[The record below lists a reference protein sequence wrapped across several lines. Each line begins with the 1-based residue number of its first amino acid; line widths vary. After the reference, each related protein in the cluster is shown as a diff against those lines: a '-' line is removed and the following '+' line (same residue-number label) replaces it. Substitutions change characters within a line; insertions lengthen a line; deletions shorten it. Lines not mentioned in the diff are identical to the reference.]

1 MKCADTGFI
10 QAFLDGE
17 CSSKE
22 SEQFLLHL
30 ENCETCRTQLDELS
44 ALDSW
49 TREKMEEHAFS
60 ETNDVNV
67 NTEAAWQRFSQTIKK
82 TTDTYAQDRQAI
94 TNRATIRRSWNQ
106 MNKQTK
112 RWVTGAS
119 AAAVLAVSLSFPQVQ
134 AAANDF
140 LSIFRMDKVEF
151 VKVTQQDLQEIEQWI
166 ANGNVGEMELNGIGK
181 IWIDEND
188 QEKLEQR
195 SYYYNNKES
204 AEKAGVKLPQ
214 LPKDVT
220 VDSVNIQSPY
230 TMHMEIDAERA
241 NKLLAQLQ
249 VEARFDE
256 KLSGKRFSLK
266 IPQMQNIW
274 MTAGKENF
282 GYSVIDAPELTA
294 PEGVDLAQLR
304 ETLLALPF
312 IPDQVKKQMISIE
325 DWQHTLPVPYMAD
338 GDSKMKEVKVNGQN
352 GMLITN
358 KYNTHLMW
366 QQDGQIHMLQGSDKN
381 ADGLL
386 DFAKQLK

>member
-30 ENCETCRTQLDELS
+30 EYCVTCRTQLDELS

-49 TREKMEEHAFS
+49 TREKMEHAFS
-60 ETNDVNV
+60 ETNDVRV
-67 NTEAAWQRFSQTIKK
+67 NTEAAWQRFSQTIEKP
-82 TTDTYAQDRQAI
+82 TNTNAQDRQAI

-151 VKVTQQDLQEIEQWI
+151 VKVTQEDMQELEQWI
-166 ANGNVGEMELNGIGK
+166 ANGNWGETELPGIGK
-181 IWIDEND
+181 IWMDESD

-204 AEKAGVKLPQ
+204 AEKAGVKLPH
-214 LPKDVT
+214 LPQDVT
-220 VDSVNIQSPY
+220 VDSVNIQSPF
-230 TMHMEIDAERA
+230 TMHMEIDADRA

-266 IPQMQNIW
+266 IPQMQQVW
-274 MTAGKENF
+274 MIVGKENI
-282 GYSVIDAPELTA
+282 GYSVVDAPELSA

-338 GDSKMKEVKVNGQN
+338 GESQMKEVKVNGQN
-352 GMLITN
+352 GMLITG

-366 QQDGQIHMLQGSDKN
+366 QQDGQIHMLEGSEKN

-386 DFAKQLK
+386 DFANQLK

>member
-1 MKCADTGFI
+1 MKCVDTGFI

-22 SEQFLLHL
+22 SKQFLLHL
-30 ENCETCRTQLDELS
+30 EYCETCRIQLDELS

-49 TREKMEEHAFS
+49 TREKMEHAFS
-60 ETNDVNV
+60 ETNDVKV
-67 NTEAAWQRFSQTIKK
+67 NTEAAWQRFTQSIEK
-82 TTDTYAQDRQAI
+82 TTDTYALERQTI

-151 VKVTQQDLQEIEQWI
+151 VKVTQEDLQELEQWI
-166 ANGNVGEMELNGIGK
+166 ANGNVGEMELKGIGK

-195 SYYYNNKES
+195 NHYYNSKE
-204 AEKAGVKLPQ
+204 AAVKAGVKLPE

-220 VDSVNIQSPY
+220 VDSVDVNSPY
-230 TMHMEIDAERA
+230 TMYMEIDADRA

-266 IPQMQNIW
+266 IPQMQHVW
-274 MTAGKENF
+274 MTVGEENI
-282 GYSVIDAPELTA
+282 GYSVVDAPELSA

-338 GDSKMKEVKVNGQN
+338 GESEMKEVKVNGQN
-352 GMLITN
+352 GMLITGN
-358 KYNTHLMW
+358 YNSHLMW
-366 QQDGQIHMLQGSDKN
+366 QQDGQIHMLEGSEKN
-381 ADGLL
+381 TDGLL
-386 DFAKQLK
+386 DFANQLK

>member
-30 ENCETCRTQLDELS
+30 DYCETCRTQLDELS

-49 TREKMEEHAFS
+49 TREKMEHAFS
-60 ETNDVNV
+60 ETSNVKV
-67 NTEAAWQRFSQTIKK
+67 NTEAAWQRFSQSIEK
-82 TTDTYAQDRQAI
+82 TTDTYAQDRQMI

-112 RWVTGAS
+112 RWMTGAS

-151 VKVTQQDLQEIEQWI
+151 VKVTQEDLRELEQWI

-214 LPKDVT
+214 LPQDVT
-220 VDSVNIQSPY
+220 VDSVNVNSPY
-230 TMHMEIDAERA
+230 TMHMEIDADRA
-241 NKLLAQLQ
+241 NKLLGQLQ

-266 IPQMQNIW
+266 IPQMQNVW
-274 MTAGKENF
+274 MTAGKESY
-282 GYSVIDAPELTA
+282 GYSVVDAPELTA

-338 GDSKMKEVKVNGQN
+338 GESKMKEVKVNGQN
-352 GMLITN
+352 GMLITGE
-358 KYNTHLMW
+358 YNTHLMW
-366 QQDGQIHMLQGSDKN
+366 QQDGQIHMLEGSEKN
-381 ADGLL
+381 ADRLL

>member
-30 ENCETCRTQLDELS
+30 DYCETCRTQLDELS
-44 ALDSW
+44 ELDNW
-49 TREKMEEHAFS
+49 TREKMEHAFS
-60 ETNDVNV
+60 EKNDVKV
-67 NTEAAWQRFSQTIKK
+67 NTEAAWQRFSQSIEK
-82 TTDTYAQDRQAI
+82 TTDTYAQERQMI

-112 RWVTGAS
+112 RWMTGAS

-151 VKVTQQDLQEIEQWI
+151 VKVTQEDLRELEQWI

-214 LPKDVT
+214 LPQDVT
-220 VDSVNIQSPY
+220 VDSVNVNSPY
-230 TMHMEIDAERA
+230 TMHMEIDADRA
-241 NKLLAQLQ
+241 NKLLGQLQ

-266 IPQMQNIW
+266 IPQMQNVW
-274 MTAGKENF
+274 MTAGKESY
-282 GYSVIDAPELTA
+282 GYSVVDAPELTA

-338 GDSKMKEVKVNGQN
+338 GESKMKEVKVNGQN
-352 GMLITN
+352 GILITGE
-358 KYNTHLMW
+358 YNTHLMW
-366 QQDGQIHMLQGSDKN
+366 QQDGQIHMLEGSEKN
-381 ADGLL
+381 ADRLL

>member
-10 QAFLDGE
+10 QTFLDGE

-22 SEQFLLHL
+22 SKQFLLHL
-30 ENCETCRTQLDELS
+30 EYCETCRTQLNELS

-49 TREKMEEHAFS
+49 TREKMEHAFS
-60 ETNDVNV
+60 ETNGGKV
-67 NTEAAWQRFSQTIKK
+67 NTEAAWQRFSQSIEK
-82 TTDTYAQDRQAI
+82 TTDTYAQERQMI
-94 TNRATIRRSWNQ
+94 TNRATMRRSWNQ

-151 VKVTQQDLQEIEQWI
+151 VKVTQEDLREVEQWI
-166 ANGNVGEMELNGIGK
+166 ANGNWGETELPGIGK
-181 IWIDEND
+181 IWMDKND

-214 LPKDVT
+214 LPQDVT
-220 VDSVNIQSPY
+220 VDSVEIQSPF
-230 TMHMEIDAERA
+230 TMHMEIDADRA

-266 IPQMQNIW
+266 IPQMQQVRMLIGKYNISY
-274 MTAGKENF
+274 F
-282 GYSVIDAPELTA
+282 VVDAPELSA

-304 ETLLALPF
+304 ETILALPF

-338 GDSKMKEVKVNGQN
+338 GESKMKEVKVNGQN
-352 GMLITN
+352 GMLITG
-358 KYNTHLMW
+358 KYNAHLMW
-366 QQDGQIHMLQGSDKN
+366 QQDGQIHMLEGSEKS

-386 DFAKQLK
+386 DFANQLK

>member
-1 MKCADTGFI
+1 MKCVDTGFI

-22 SEQFLLHL
+22 SKQFLLHL
-30 ENCETCRTQLDELS
+30 EYCETCRIQLDELS

-49 TREKMEEHAFS
+49 TREKMEHAFS
-60 ETNDVNV
+60 ETNDVKV
-67 NTEAAWQRFSQTIKK
+67 NTEAAWQRFTQSIEK
-82 TTDTYAQDRQAI
+82 TTDTYALERQTI

-151 VKVTQQDLQEIEQWI
+151 VKVTQEDLQELEQWI
-166 ANGNVGEMELNGIGK
+166 ANGNVGEMELKGIGK

-195 SYYYNNKES
+195 NHYYNSKE
-204 AEKAGVKLPQ
+204 AAVKAGVKLPE

-220 VDSVNIQSPY
+220 VDSVDVNSPY
-230 TMHMEIDAERA
+230 TMYMEIDADRA

-266 IPQMQNIW
+266 IPQMQHVW
-274 MTAGKENF
+274 MTVGEENI
-282 GYSVIDAPELTA
+282 GYSVVDAPELSA
-294 PEGVDLAQLR
+294 PEGVNLAQLR

-338 GDSKMKEVKVNGQN
+338 GESEMKEVKVNGQN
-352 GMLITN
+352 GMLITGN
-358 KYNTHLMW
+358 YNSHLMW
-366 QQDGQIHMLQGSDKN
+366 QQDGQIHMLEGSEKN
-381 ADGLL
+381 TDGLL
-386 DFAKQLK
+386 DFANQLK

>member
-30 ENCETCRTQLDELS
+30 EYCVTCRTQLDELS

-49 TREKMEEHAFS
+49 TREKMEHAFS
-60 ETNDVNV
+60 ETNDVRV
-67 NTEAAWQRFSQTIKK
+67 NTEAAWQRFSQTIEKP
-82 TTDTYAQDRQAI
+82 TNTNAQDRQAI

-151 VKVTQQDLQEIEQWI
+151 VKVTQEDMQELEQWI
-166 ANGNVGEMELNGIGK
+166 ANGNWGETELPGIGK
-181 IWIDEND
+181 IWMDKND
-188 QEKLEQR
+188 QEKLEER

-204 AEKAGVKLPQ
+204 AEKAGVKLPH
-214 LPKDVT
+214 LPQDVT
-220 VDSVNIQSPY
+220 VDSVDIQSPF

-266 IPQMQNIW
+266 IPQMQQVRMLVGKDNISYYVV
-274 MTAGKENF
+274 N
-282 GYSVIDAPELTA
+282 APELSA

-338 GDSKMKEVKVNGQN
+338 GESKMKEVKVNGQN
-352 GMLITN
+352 GMLITG
-358 KYNTHLMW
+358 KYDAHLMW
-366 QQDGQIHMLQGSDKN
+366 QQDGQIHMLEGSEKN

-386 DFAKQLK
+386 DFANQLK

>member
-49 TREKMEEHAFS
+49 TREKIEHAFS
-60 ETNDVNV
+60 ETNDVKV
-67 NTEAAWQRFSQTIKK
+67 NTEAAWQRFSQTIEK
-82 TTDTYAQDRQAI
+82 TTDTYAQDRQAK

-151 VKVTQQDLQEIEQWI
+151 VKVTQKDLQELEQWI

-214 LPKDVT
+214 LPQDVT

-241 NKLLAQLQ
+241 NKLFAQLQ

-274 MTAGKENF
+274 MTAGKESF

-352 GMLITN
+352 GMLITGE
-358 KYNTHLMW
+358 YNAHLMW
-366 QQDGQIHMLQGSDKN
+366 QQDGQIYMLKGSEKN

>member
-1 MKCADTGFI
+1 
-10 QAFLDGE
+10 
-17 CSSKE
+17 
-22 SEQFLLHL
+22 
-30 ENCETCRTQLDELS
+30 
-44 ALDSW
+44 
-49 TREKMEEHAFS
+49 
-60 ETNDVNV
+60 
-67 NTEAAWQRFSQTIKK
+67 
-82 TTDTYAQDRQAI
+82 
-94 TNRATIRRSWNQ
+94 

-151 VKVTQQDLQEIEQWI
+151 VKVTQEDLQEIEQWI
-166 ANGNVGEMELNGIGK
+166 ANGNVGEMELKGIGK

-188 QEKLEQR
+188 QEKPEQR
-195 SYYYNNKES
+195 NHYYNSKE
-204 AEKAGVKLPQ
+204 AAVKAGVKLPE

-220 VDSVNIQSPY
+220 VDSVDINSPY
-230 TMHMEIDAERA
+230 TMYMEIDADRA

-266 IPQMQNIW
+266 IPQMQHVW
-274 MTAGKENF
+274 MTVGKENI
-282 GYSVIDAPELTA
+282 GYSVVDAPELSA

-338 GDSKMKEVKVNGQN
+338 GESKMKEVKVNGQN
-352 GMLITN
+352 GMLITG
-358 KYNTHLMW
+358 KYNSHLMW
-366 QQDGQIHMLQGSDKN
+366 QQDGQIHMLEGSEKN

-386 DFAKQLK
+386 DFANQLK

>member
-22 SEQFLLHL
+22 SKQFLLHL
-30 ENCETCRTQLDELS
+30 EYCETCRTQLNELS

-49 TREKMEEHAFS
+49 TREKMEHAFS
-60 ETNDVNV
+60 ETNGGKV
-67 NTEAAWQRFSQTIKK
+67 NTEAAWQRFSQSIEKAI
-82 TTDTYAQDRQAI
+82 DTYAQERQMI

-151 VKVTQQDLQEIEQWI
+151 VKVTQADLREVEQWI
-166 ANGNVGEMELNGIGK
+166 ANGNVGEMELKGIGK

-195 SYYYNNKES
+195 NHYYNSKE
-204 AEKAGVKLPQ
+204 AAVKAGVKLPE

-220 VDSVNIQSPY
+220 VDSVNVTSPY
-230 TMHMEIDAERA
+230 TMYMEIDADRA

-266 IPQMQNIW
+266 IPQMQKVW
-274 MTAGKENF
+274 MTAGKESY
-282 GYSVIDAPELTA
+282 GYSVMDAPELTA

-304 ETLLALPF
+304 ETILALPF

-338 GDSKMKEVKVNGQN
+338 GESKMKEVKVNGQK
-352 GMLITN
+352 GMLITG
-358 KYNTHLMW
+358 KYNVHLMW
-366 QQDGQIHMLQGSDKN
+366 QQDGHIHMLEGSEKN

-386 DFAKQLK
+386 DFANQLK

>member
-1 MKCADTGFI
+1 MKCADKGFV

-30 ENCETCRTQLDELS
+30 EYCETCRTQLDELS

-49 TREKMEEHAFS
+49 AREKMEHAFS
-60 ETNDVNV
+60 ETNDVRV
-67 NTEAAWQRFSQTIKK
+67 NTEAAWKRFSQTIEKP
-82 TTDTYAQDRQAI
+82 TNTNAQDRQAI

-151 VKVTQQDLQEIEQWI
+151 VKVTQEDMQELEQWI
-166 ANGNVGEMELNGIGK
+166 ANGNWGETELPGIGK
-181 IWIDEND
+181 IWMDKND
-188 QEKLEQR
+188 KEKLEQR

-214 LPKDVT
+214 LPQDVT
-220 VDSVNIQSPY
+220 VDSVDIQSPF
-230 TMHMEIDAERA
+230 TMHMEIDADRA

-266 IPQMQNIW
+266 IPQMQQVRMLVGKDNISYFVV
-274 MTAGKENF
+274 G
-282 GYSVIDAPELTA
+282 APELSA

-338 GDSKMKEVKVNGQN
+338 GESKMKEVKVNGQN
-352 GMLITN
+352 GMLITG
-358 KYNTHLMW
+358 KYNAHLMW
-366 QQDGQIHMLQGSDKN
+366 QQDGQIHMLEGSEKS

-386 DFAKQLK
+386 DFANRLK

>member
-30 ENCETCRTQLDELS
+30 DYCETCRTQLDELS

-49 TREKMEEHAFS
+49 TREKMEHAFS
-60 ETNDVNV
+60 ETSDVKV
-67 NTEAAWQRFSQTIKK
+67 NTEAAWQRFSQSIEK
-82 TTDTYAQDRQAI
+82 TPDTYAQDRQMI

-151 VKVTQQDLQEIEQWI
+151 VKVTQEDLRELEQWI

-214 LPKDVT
+214 LPQDVT
-220 VDSVNIQSPY
+220 VDSVNVNSPY
-230 TMHMEIDAERA
+230 TMHMEIDADRA
-241 NKLLAQLQ
+241 NKLLGQLQ

-266 IPQMQNIW
+266 IPQMQNVW
-274 MTAGKENF
+274 MTAGKESY
-282 GYSVIDAPELTA
+282 GYSVVDAPELTA

-338 GDSKMKEVKVNGQN
+338 GESKMKEVKVNGQN
-352 GMLITN
+352 GMLITGE
-358 KYNTHLMW
+358 YNTHLMW
-366 QQDGQIHMLQGSDKN
+366 QQDGQIHMLEGSEKN
-381 ADGLL
+381 ADRLL

>member
-17 CSSKE
+17 CGQKE
-22 SEQFLLHL
+22 SEQFLLHM
-30 ENCETCRTQLDELS
+30 EQCEQCRDDLDELS

-49 TREKMEEHAFS
+49 TREKMEHVFS
-60 ETNDVNV
+60 KTDEVSV
-67 NTEAAWQRFSQTIKK
+67 NTEAAWQRFSGTIGK
-82 TTDTYAQDRQAI
+82 TNHAEQSDREKI
-94 TNRATIRRSWNQ
+94 GNKRTIIRRSWNQ

-151 VKVTQQDLQEIEQWI
+151 VKVTQQDLKELERWI

-195 SYYYNNKES
+195 NYYYKSREA
-204 AEKAGVKLPQ
+204 AEKAGVKLPA
-214 LPKDVT
+214 LPKEVT
-220 VDSVNIQSPY
+220 VDSVDINSPY
-230 TMHMEIDAERA
+230 TIHMEIDAERA

-266 IPQMQNIW
+266 IPAMQHIW
-274 MTAGKENF
+274 MTEGKESF
-282 GYSVIDAPELTA
+282 GYSVVDAPELTA

-312 IPDQVKKQMISIE
+312 IPDQVKKQMINIE

-338 GDSKMKEVKVNGQN
+338 GESKMKEVKVNGQN
-352 GMLITN
+352 GMLVTGQ
-358 KYNTHLMW
+358 YNTHLMW
-366 QQDGQIHMLQGSDKN
+366 QQDGQIHIVEGNEKNSDR
-381 ADGLL
+381 LL
-386 DFAKQLK
+386 DFANQLK

>member
-1 MKCADTGFI
+1 MKCAETGFI

-22 SEQFLLHL
+22 SKQFLLHL
-30 ENCETCRTQLDELS
+30 EYCETCRTQLNELS

-49 TREKMEEHAFS
+49 TREKMEHAFS
-60 ETNDVNV
+60 ETNGGKV
-67 NTEAAWQRFSQTIKK
+67 NTEAAWQRFSQSIEK
-82 TTDTYAQDRQAI
+82 TTDTDTQERQMI

-151 VKVTQQDLQEIEQWI
+151 VKVTQEDLREVEQWI
-166 ANGNVGEMELNGIGK
+166 ASGNWGETELPGIGK
-181 IWIDEND
+181 IWMDKND

-195 SYYYNNKES
+195 SHYYNNKES

-214 LPKDVT
+214 LPQDVT
-220 VDSVNIQSPY
+220 VDSVEIQSPF
-230 TMHMEIDAERA
+230 TMHMEIDADRA

-266 IPQMQNIW
+266 IPQMQKVW
-274 MTAGKENF
+274 MTAGKESY
-282 GYSVIDAPELTA
+282 GYSVMDAPELTA

-304 ETLLALPF
+304 ETILALPF

-338 GDSKMKEVKVNGQN
+338 GESKMKEVKVNGQK
-352 GMLITN
+352 GMLITG
-358 KYNTHLMW
+358 KYNVHLMW
-366 QQDGQIHMLQGSDKN
+366 QQDGHIHMLEGSEKN
-381 ADGLL
+381 VDGLL
-386 DFAKQLK
+386 DFANQLK

>member
-22 SEQFLLHL
+22 SKQFLLHL
-30 ENCETCRTQLDELS
+30 EYCETCRTQLDELS

-49 TREKMEEHAFS
+49 TREKMEHAFS
-60 ETNDVNV
+60 ETNGGKV
-67 NTEAAWQRFSQTIKK
+67 NTEAAWQRFSQSIEK
-82 TTDTYAQDRQAI
+82 TTDTYAQERQMI

-151 VKVTQQDLQEIEQWI
+151 VKVTQEDLKEVEQWI
-166 ANGNVGEMELNGIGK
+166 ANGNVGEMELKGIGK

-195 SYYYNNKES
+195 NHYYNSKE
-204 AEKAGVKLPQ
+204 AAVKAGVKLPE

-220 VDSVNIQSPY
+220 VDSVDVNSPY
-230 TMHMEIDAERA
+230 TMYMEIDADRA

-266 IPQMQNIW
+266 IPQMQQVRMLVGKDNISYFVV
-274 MTAGKENF
+274 G
-282 GYSVIDAPELTA
+282 APELSA

-304 ETLLALPF
+304 ETILALPF

-338 GDSKMKEVKVNGQN
+338 GESKMKEVKVNGQN
-352 GMLITN
+352 GMLITG
-358 KYNTHLMW
+358 KYNAHLMW
-366 QQDGQIHMLQGSDKN
+366 QQDGQIHMLEGSEKN

-386 DFAKQLK
+386 DFANQLK

>member
-22 SEQFLLHL
+22 SKQFLLHL
-30 ENCETCRTQLDELS
+30 EYCETCRTRLDELS

-49 TREKMEEHAFS
+49 TGEKMEHAFS
-60 ETNDVNV
+60 ETSNVKV
-67 NTEAAWQRFSQTIKK
+67 NTEAAWQRFSQTIEKP
-82 TTDTYAQDRQAI
+82 TNTNAQDRQAT

-151 VKVTQQDLQEIEQWI
+151 VKVTQEDMQELEQWI

-195 SYYYNNKES
+195 NQYYNSKE
-204 AEKAGVKLPQ
+204 AAVKAGVKLPA

-220 VDSVNIQSPY
+220 VDSVDVNSPY
-230 TMHMEIDAERA
+230 TMHMEIDADRA
-241 NKLLAQLQ
+241 NKLLGQLQ

-266 IPQMQNIW
+266 IPQMQNVR
-274 MTAGKENF
+274 MAAGKESY
-282 GYSVIDAPELTA
+282 GYSVMDAPELSA

-304 ETLLALPF
+304 ETILALPF

-338 GDSKMKEVKVNGQN
+338 GESKMKEVKVNGQN
-352 GMLITN
+352 GMLITG
-358 KYNTHLMW
+358 KYNSHLMW
-366 QQDGQIHMLQGSDKN
+366 QQDGQIHMLEGSEKN

-386 DFAKQLK
+386 DFANQLK

>member
-30 ENCETCRTQLDELS
+30 DYCETCRTQLDELS
-44 ALDSW
+44 ELDNW
-49 TREKMEEHAFS
+49 TREKMEHAFS
-60 ETNDVNV
+60 EKNDVKV
-67 NTEAAWQRFSQTIKK
+67 NTEAAWQRFSQSIEK
-82 TTDTYAQDRQAI
+82 TTDTYAQERQMI

-151 VKVTQQDLQEIEQWI
+151 VKVTQEDLRELEQWI

-214 LPKDVT
+214 LPQDVT
-220 VDSVNIQSPY
+220 VDSVNVNSPY
-230 TMHMEIDAERA
+230 TMHMEIDADRA
-241 NKLLAQLQ
+241 NKLLGQLQ

-266 IPQMQNIW
+266 IPQMQNVW
-274 MTAGKENF
+274 MTAGKESY
-282 GYSVIDAPELTA
+282 GYSVVDAPELTA

-338 GDSKMKEVKVNGQN
+338 GESKMKEVKVNGQN
-352 GMLITN
+352 GMLITGE
-358 KYNTHLMW
+358 YNTHLMW
-366 QQDGQIHMLQGSDKN
+366 QQDGQIHMLEGSEKN
-381 ADGLL
+381 ADRLL
-386 DFAKQLK
+386 NFAKQLK

>member
-30 ENCETCRTQLDELS
+30 EYCETCRTQLDELS

-49 TREKMEEHAFS
+49 TREKMEHAFS
-60 ETNDVNV
+60 ETNDVKV
-67 NTEAAWQRFSQTIKK
+67 NTEAAWQRFSQTIEKS
-82 TTDTYAQDRQAI
+82 TDTYAQERQMI

-151 VKVTQQDLQEIEQWI
+151 VKVTQEDMQELEQWI
-166 ANGNVGEMELNGIGK
+166 ANGNWGETELPGIGK
-181 IWIDEND
+181 IWMDKND

-214 LPKDVT
+214 LPQDVT
-220 VDSVNIQSPY
+220 VDSVDIQSPF
-230 TMHMEIDAERA
+230 TMHMEIDADRA

-266 IPQMQNIW
+266 IPQMQQVRMLVGKDNISYFVV
-274 MTAGKENF
+274 N
-282 GYSVIDAPELTA
+282 APELSA

-338 GDSKMKEVKVNGQN
+338 GESKMKEVKVNGQN
-352 GMLITN
+352 GMLITGE
-358 KYNTHLMW
+358 YNAHLMW
-366 QQDGQIHMLQGSDKN
+366 QQDGQIHMLEGSEKS

>member
-1 MKCADTGFI
+1 MKCADTGFV

-22 SEQFLLHL
+22 SKQFLLHL
-30 ENCETCRTQLDELS
+30 EYCETCRTQLDELS

-49 TREKMEEHAFS
+49 TREKMEHAFS
-60 ETNDVNV
+60 ETHDVRV
-67 NTEAAWQRFSQTIKK
+67 NTEAAWQRFSQSIEK
-82 TTDTYAQDRQAI
+82 TTDTYAQERQTI
-94 TNRATIRRSWNQ
+94 TKRATIRRSWNQ

-151 VKVTQQDLQEIEQWI
+151 VKVTQEDMQELEQWI
-166 ANGNVGEMELNGIGK
+166 ANGNWGETELPGIGK
-181 IWIDEND
+181 IWMDKND
-188 QEKLEQR
+188 KEKLEQR

-214 LPKDVT
+214 LPQDVT
-220 VDSVNIQSPY
+220 VDSVDIQSPF
-230 TMHMEIDAERA
+230 TMHMEIDADRA

-266 IPQMQNIW
+266 IPQMQQVRMLVGKDNISYFVV
-274 MTAGKENF
+274 G
-282 GYSVIDAPELTA
+282 APELSA

-338 GDSKMKEVKVNGQN
+338 GESKMKEVKVNGQN
-352 GMLITN
+352 GMLITG
-358 KYNTHLMW
+358 KYNAHLMW
-366 QQDGQIHMLQGSDKN
+366 QQDGQIHMLEGSEKS

-386 DFAKQLK
+386 DFANRLK

>member
-22 SEQFLLHL
+22 SKQFLLHL
-30 ENCETCRTQLDELS
+30 EYCETCRTQLDELS

-49 TREKMEEHAFS
+49 TREKMEHAFS
-60 ETNDVNV
+60 ETNDGKV
-67 NTEAAWQRFSQTIKK
+67 NTEAAWQRFSQSIEK
-82 TTDTYAQDRQAI
+82 TTDTYAQERQMI
-94 TNRATIRRSWNQ
+94 TNRATMRRSWNQ

-151 VKVTQQDLQEIEQWI
+151 VKVTQEDLREVEQWI
-166 ANGNVGEMELNGIGK
+166 ASGNWGETELPGIGK
-181 IWIDEND
+181 IWMDKND

-195 SYYYNNKES
+195 NHYYNSKE
-204 AEKAGVKLPQ
+204 AALKAGVKLPE

-220 VDSVNIQSPY
+220 VDSVDVNSPY
-230 TMHMEIDAERA
+230 TMHMEIDADRA
-241 NKLLAQLQ
+241 NKLLGQLQ
-249 VEARFDE
+249 VKARFDE
-256 KLSGKRFSLK
+256 KLNGKRFSLK
-266 IPQMQNIW
+266 IPQMQKVW
-274 MTAGKENF
+274 MTAGKESY
-282 GYSVIDAPELTA
+282 GYSVVDAPELTA

-312 IPDQVKKQMISIE
+312 IPDQVKKQMVSIE

-352 GMLITN
+352 GMLITG
-358 KYNTHLMW
+358 KYNARLMW
-366 QQDGQIHMLQGSDKN
+366 QQDGQIHMLEGSEKN

-386 DFAKQLK
+386 DFANQLK

>member
-22 SEQFLLHL
+22 SKQFLLHL
-30 ENCETCRTQLDELS
+30 EYCETCRTQLNELS

-49 TREKMEEHAFS
+49 TREKMEHAFS
-60 ETNDVNV
+60 ETNGGKV
-67 NTEAAWQRFSQTIKK
+67 NTEAAWQRFSQSIEK
-82 TTDTYAQDRQAI
+82 TTDTYAQERQTI
-94 TNRATIRRSWNQ
+94 TNRATMRRSWNQ

-151 VKVTQQDLQEIEQWI
+151 VKVTKEDLREVEQWI
-166 ANGNVGEMELNGIGK
+166 ASGNWGETELPGIGK
-181 IWIDEND
+181 IWMDKND

-195 SYYYNNKES
+195 SHYYNNKES

-214 LPKDVT
+214 LPQDVT
-220 VDSVNIQSPY
+220 VDSVEIQSPF
-230 TMHMEIDAERA
+230 TMHMEIDADRA

-266 IPQMQNIW
+266 IPQMQKVW
-274 MTAGKENF
+274 MTAGKESY
-282 GYSVIDAPELTA
+282 GYSVMDAPELTA

-304 ETLLALPF
+304 ETILALPF

-338 GDSKMKEVKVNGQN
+338 GESKMKEVKVNGQN
-352 GMLITN
+352 GMLITG
-358 KYNTHLMW
+358 KYNVHLMW
-366 QQDGQIHMLQGSDKN
+366 QQDGHIHMLEGSEKN

-386 DFAKQLK
+386 DFANQLK

>member
-22 SEQFLLHL
+22 SKQFLLHL
-30 ENCETCRTQLDELS
+30 EYCETCRTRLDELS

-49 TREKMEEHAFS
+49 TGEKMEHAFS
-60 ETNDVNV
+60 ETSDVKV
-67 NTEAAWQRFSQTIKK
+67 NTEAAWQRFSQSIEK
-82 TTDTYAQDRQAI
+82 TTDTYVQERQMI

-151 VKVTQQDLQEIEQWI
+151 VKVTQEDMQELEQWI

-195 SYYYNNKES
+195 NQYYNSKE
-204 AEKAGVKLPQ
+204 AAVKAGVKLPA

-220 VDSVNIQSPY
+220 VDSVDVNSPY
-230 TMHMEIDAERA
+230 TMHMEINADRA
-241 NKLLAQLQ
+241 NKLLGQLQ

-266 IPQMQNIW
+266 IPQMQNVR
-274 MTAGKENF
+274 MAAGKESY
-282 GYSVIDAPELTA
+282 GYAVMDAPELSA

-304 ETLLALPF
+304 ETILALPF

-338 GDSKMKEVKVNGQN
+338 GESKMKEVKVNGQN
-352 GMLITN
+352 GMLITG
-358 KYNTHLMW
+358 KYNSHLMW
-366 QQDGQIHMLQGSDKN
+366 QQDGQIHMLEGSEKN

-386 DFAKQLK
+386 DFANQLK

>member
-22 SEQFLLHL
+22 SKQFLLHL
-30 ENCETCRTQLDELS
+30 EYCETCRTQLNELS

-49 TREKMEEHAFS
+49 TREKMEHAFS
-60 ETNDVNV
+60 ETNGGKV
-67 NTEAAWQRFSQTIKK
+67 NTEAAWQRFSQSIEK
-82 TTDTYAQDRQAI
+82 TTDTYAQERQTI
-94 TNRATIRRSWNQ
+94 TNRATMRRSWNQ

-151 VKVTQQDLQEIEQWI
+151 VKVTQEDLREVEQWI
-166 ANGNVGEMELNGIGK
+166 ASGNWGETELPGIGK
-181 IWIDEND
+181 IWMDKND

-195 SYYYNNKES
+195 SHYYNNKES

-214 LPKDVT
+214 LPQNVT
-220 VDSVNIQSPY
+220 VDSVEIQSPF
-230 TMHMEIDAERA
+230 TMHMEIDADRA

-266 IPQMQNIW
+266 IPQMQKVW
-274 MTAGKENF
+274 MTAGKESY
-282 GYSVIDAPELTA
+282 GYSVMDAPELTA

-304 ETLLALPF
+304 ETILALPF

-338 GDSKMKEVKVNGQN
+338 GESKMKEVKVNGQK
-352 GMLITN
+352 GMLITG
-358 KYNTHLMW
+358 KYNVHLMW
-366 QQDGQIHMLQGSDKN
+366 QQDGHIHMLEGSEKN

-386 DFAKQLK
+386 DFANQLK

>member
-22 SEQFLLHL
+22 SKQFLLHL
-30 ENCETCRTQLDELS
+30 EYCETCRTRLDELS

-49 TREKMEEHAFS
+49 TGEKMEHAFS
-60 ETNDVNV
+60 ETSNVKV
-67 NTEAAWQRFSQTIKK
+67 NTEAAWQRFSQSIEK
-82 TTDTYAQDRQAI
+82 TTDTYVRERQMT

-151 VKVTQQDLQEIEQWI
+151 VKVTQEDMQELEQWI

-195 SYYYNNKES
+195 NQYYNSKE
-204 AEKAGVKLPQ
+204 AAVKAGVKLPA

-220 VDSVNIQSPY
+220 VDSVDVNSPY
-230 TMHMEIDAERA
+230 TMHMEIDADRA
-241 NKLLAQLQ
+241 NKLLGQLQ

-266 IPQMQNIW
+266 IPQMQNVR
-274 MTAGKENF
+274 MAAGKESY
-282 GYSVIDAPELTA
+282 GYSVMDAPELSA

-304 ETLLALPF
+304 ETILALPF

-338 GDSKMKEVKVNGQN
+338 GESKMKEVKVNGQN
-352 GMLITN
+352 GMLITG
-358 KYNTHLMW
+358 KYNSHLMW
-366 QQDGQIHMLQGSDKN
+366 QQDGQIHMLEGSEKN

-386 DFAKQLK
+386 DFANQLK

>member
-30 ENCETCRTQLDELS
+30 DYCETCRTQLDELS

-49 TREKMEEHAFS
+49 TREKMEHAFS
-60 ETNDVNV
+60 EKNDVKV
-67 NTEAAWQRFSQTIKK
+67 NTEAAWQRFSQSIEK
-82 TTDTYAQDRQAI
+82 TTDTYAQERQMI
-94 TNRATIRRSWNQ
+94 TNRETIRRSWNQ

-151 VKVTQQDLQEIEQWI
+151 VKVTQEDLRELEQWI

-214 LPKDVT
+214 LPQDVT
-220 VDSVNIQSPY
+220 VDSVNVNSPY
-230 TMHMEIDAERA
+230 TMHMEIDADRA
-241 NKLLAQLQ
+241 NKLLGQLQ

-266 IPQMQNIW
+266 IPQMQNVW
-274 MTAGKENF
+274 MTAGKESY
-282 GYSVIDAPELTA
+282 GYSVVDAPELTA

-338 GDSKMKEVKVNGQN
+338 GESKMKEVKVNGQN
-352 GMLITN
+352 GMLITGE
-358 KYNTHLMW
+358 YNTHLMW
-366 QQDGQIHMLQGSDKN
+366 QQDGQIHMLEGSEKN
-381 ADGLL
+381 ADRLL

>member
-1 MKCADTGFI
+1 MKCVDTGFI

-22 SEQFLLHL
+22 SKQFLLHL
-30 ENCETCRTQLDELS
+30 EYCETCRIQLDELS

-49 TREKMEEHAFS
+49 TREKIEHAFS
-60 ETNDVNV
+60 ETNDVKV
-67 NTEAAWQRFSQTIKK
+67 NTEAAWQRFAQSIEK
-82 TTDTYAQDRQAI
+82 TTDTYALERQTI

-151 VKVTQQDLQEIEQWI
+151 VKVTQEDLQELEQWI
-166 ANGNVGEMELNGIGK
+166 ANGNVGEMELKGIGK

-195 SYYYNNKES
+195 NHYYNSKE
-204 AEKAGVKLPQ
+204 AAVKAGVKLPE

-220 VDSVNIQSPY
+220 VDSVDVNSPY
-230 TMHMEIDAERA
+230 TMYMEIDADRA

-266 IPQMQNIW
+266 IPQMQHVW
-274 MTAGKENF
+274 MTVGEENI
-282 GYSVIDAPELTA
+282 GYSVVDAPELSA

-338 GDSKMKEVKVNGQN
+338 GESEMKEVKVNGQN
-352 GMLITN
+352 GMLITG
-358 KYNTHLMW
+358 KYNSHLMW
-366 QQDGQIHMLQGSDKN
+366 QQDGQIHMLEGSEKN
-381 ADGLL
+381 TDGLL
-386 DFAKQLK
+386 DFANQLK

>member
-1 MKCADTGFI
+1 MKCADKGFV

-30 ENCETCRTQLDELS
+30 EYCETCRTQLDELS

-49 TREKMEEHAFS
+49 AREKMEHAFS
-60 ETNDVNV
+60 ETNDVRV
-67 NTEAAWQRFSQTIKK
+67 NTEAAWQRFSQTIEKP
-82 TTDTYAQDRQAI
+82 TNTNAQDRQAI
-94 TNRATIRRSWNQ
+94 TNRATIRRSWSQ

-151 VKVTQQDLQEIEQWI
+151 VKVTQEDMQELEQWI
-166 ANGNVGEMELNGIGK
+166 ANGNWGETELPGIGK
-181 IWIDEND
+181 IWMDKND
-188 QEKLEQR
+188 KEKLEER

-220 VDSVNIQSPY
+220 VDSVDIQSPF
-230 TMHMEIDAERA
+230 TMHMEIDADRA

-249 VEARFDE
+249 VEERFDE

-266 IPQMQNIW
+266 IPQMQQVRMLVGKDNISYFVV
-274 MTAGKENF
+274 G
-282 GYSVIDAPELTA
+282 APELSA

-312 IPDQVKKQMISIE
+312 IPDQVKRQMISIE

-338 GDSKMKEVKVNGQN
+338 GESKMKEVKVNGQN
-352 GMLITN
+352 GMLITG
-358 KYNTHLMW
+358 KYDAHLMW
-366 QQDGQIHMLQGSDKN
+366 QQDGQIHMLEGFEKN
-381 ADGLL
+381 ADELL
-386 DFAKQLK
+386 DFANQLK

>member
-22 SEQFLLHL
+22 SKQFLLHL
-30 ENCETCRTQLDELS
+30 EYCETCRTRFDELS

-49 TREKMEEHAFS
+49 TGEKMEHAFS
-60 ETNDVNV
+60 ERNNVKV
-67 NTEAAWQRFSQTIKK
+67 NTEAAWQRFSQSIEK
-82 TTDTYAQDRQAI
+82 TTDTYVRERQMT

-151 VKVTQQDLQEIEQWI
+151 VKVTKEDMQELEQWI
-166 ANGNVGEMELNGIGK
+166 ANGNWGETELPGIGK
-181 IWIDEND
+181 IWMDKND

-214 LPKDVT
+214 LPQDVT
-220 VDSVNIQSPY
+220 VDSVEIQSPF
-230 TMHMEIDAERA
+230 TMHMEIDADRA

-266 IPQMQNIW
+266 IPQMQQVR
-274 MTAGKENF
+274 MLVGKENI
-282 GYSVIDAPELTA
+282 GYSVVDAPELSA

-304 ETLLALPF
+304 ETILALPF

-338 GDSKMKEVKVNGQN
+338 GESKMKEVKVNGQN
-352 GMLITN
+352 GMLITG
-358 KYNTHLMW
+358 KYNSHLMW
-366 QQDGQIHMLQGSDKN
+366 QQDGQIHMLEGSEKN

-386 DFAKQLK
+386 DFAKELK

>member
-22 SEQFLLHL
+22 SKQFLLHL
-30 ENCETCRTQLDELS
+30 EYCETCRTQLNELS

-49 TREKMEEHAFS
+49 TREKMEHAFS
-60 ETNDVNV
+60 ETNGGKV
-67 NTEAAWQRFSQTIKK
+67 NTEAAWQRFSQSIEK
-82 TTDTYAQDRQAI
+82 TTDTYAQERQTI
-94 TNRATIRRSWNQ
+94 TNRATMRRSWNQ

-151 VKVTQQDLQEIEQWI
+151 VKVTQEDLREVEQWI
-166 ANGNVGEMELNGIGK
+166 ASGNWGETELPGIGK
-181 IWIDEND
+181 IWMDKND

-195 SYYYNNKES
+195 SHYYNNKES

-214 LPKDVT
+214 LPQDVT
-220 VDSVNIQSPY
+220 VDSVEIQSPF
-230 TMHMEIDAERA
+230 TMHMEIDADRA

-266 IPQMQNIW
+266 IPQMQKVW
-274 MTAGKENF
+274 MTAGKESY
-282 GYSVIDAPELTA
+282 GYSVMDAPELTA

-304 ETLLALPF
+304 ETILALPF

-338 GDSKMKEVKVNGQN
+338 GESKMKEVKVNGQK
-352 GMLITN
+352 GMLITG
-358 KYNTHLMW
+358 KYNVHLMW
-366 QQDGQIHMLQGSDKN
+366 QQDGHIHMLEGSEKN

-386 DFAKQLK
+386 DFANQLK

>member
-22 SEQFLLHL
+22 SKQFLLHL
-30 ENCETCRTQLDELS
+30 EYCETCRTRFDELS

-49 TREKMEEHAFS
+49 TGEKMEHAFS
-60 ETNDVNV
+60 ERNNVKV
-67 NTEAAWQRFSQTIKK
+67 NTEAAWQRFSQSIEK
-82 TTDTYAQDRQAI
+82 TTDTYVRERQMT

-151 VKVTQQDLQEIEQWI
+151 VKVTQEDMQELEQWI

-195 SYYYNNKES
+195 NQYYNSKE
-204 AEKAGVKLPQ
+204 AAVKAGVKLPA

-220 VDSVNIQSPY
+220 VDSVDVNSPY
-230 TMHMEIDAERA
+230 TMHMEIDADRA
-241 NKLLAQLQ
+241 NKLLGQLQ

-266 IPQMQNIW
+266 IPQMQNVR
-274 MTAGKENF
+274 MAAGKESY
-282 GYSVIDAPELTA
+282 GYSVMDAPELSA

-304 ETLLALPF
+304 ETILALPF

-338 GDSKMKEVKVNGQN
+338 GESKMKEVKVNGQN
-352 GMLITN
+352 GMLITG
-358 KYNTHLMW
+358 KYNSHLMW
-366 QQDGQIHMLQGSDKN
+366 QQDGQIHMLEGSEKN

-386 DFAKQLK
+386 DFANQLK

>member
-22 SEQFLLHL
+22 SKQFLLHL
-30 ENCETCRTQLDELS
+30 EYCETCRTRLDELS

-49 TREKMEEHAFS
+49 TGEKMEHAFS
-60 ETNDVNV
+60 ETSNVKV
-67 NTEAAWQRFSQTIKK
+67 NTEAAWQRFSQTIEKP
-82 TTDTYAQDRQAI
+82 TNTNAQDRQAT

-151 VKVTQQDLQEIEQWI
+151 VKVTKEDMQELEQWI
-166 ANGNVGEMELNGIGK
+166 ANGNWGETELPGIGK
-181 IWIDEND
+181 IWMDKND

-214 LPKDVT
+214 LPQDVT
-220 VDSVNIQSPY
+220 VDSVEIQSPF
-230 TMHMEIDAERA
+230 TMHMEIDADRA

-266 IPQMQNIW
+266 IPQMQQVR
-274 MTAGKENF
+274 MLVGKENI
-282 GYSVIDAPELTA
+282 GYSVVDAPELSA

-304 ETLLALPF
+304 ETILALPF

-338 GDSKMKEVKVNGQN
+338 GESKMKEVKVNGQN
-352 GMLITN
+352 GMLITG
-358 KYNTHLMW
+358 KYNSHLMW
-366 QQDGQIHMLQGSDKN
+366 QQDGQIHMLEGSEKN

-386 DFAKQLK
+386 DFAKELK

>member
-30 ENCETCRTQLDELS
+30 DYCETCRTQLDELS
-44 ALDSW
+44 ELDNW
-49 TREKMEEHAFS
+49 TREKMEHAFS
-60 ETNDVNV
+60 EKNDVKV
-67 NTEAAWQRFSQTIKK
+67 NTEAAWQRFSQSIEK
-82 TTDTYAQDRQAI
+82 TTDTYAQERQMI

-151 VKVTQQDLQEIEQWI
+151 VKVTQEDLRELEQWI

-214 LPKDVT
+214 LPQDVT
-220 VDSVNIQSPY
+220 VDSVNVNSPY
-230 TMHMEIDAERA
+230 TMHMEIDADRA
-241 NKLLAQLQ
+241 NKLLGQLQ

-266 IPQMQNIW
+266 IPQMQNVW
-274 MTAGKENF
+274 MTAGKESY
-282 GYSVIDAPELTA
+282 GYSVVDAPELTA

-338 GDSKMKEVKVNGQN
+338 GESKMKEVKVNGQN
-352 GMLITN
+352 GMLITG

-366 QQDGQIHMLQGSDKN
+366 QQDGQIHMLEGSEKN
-381 ADGLL
+381 ADRLL

>member
-22 SEQFLLHL
+22 SKQFLLHL
-30 ENCETCRTQLDELS
+30 EYCETCRTQLNELS

-49 TREKMEEHAFS
+49 TREKMEHAFS
-60 ETNDVNV
+60 ETNGGKV
-67 NTEAAWQRFSQTIKK
+67 NTEAAWQRFSQSIEK
-82 TTDTYAQDRQAI
+82 TTDTYAQERQTI
-94 TNRATIRRSWNQ
+94 TNRATMRRSWNQ

-119 AAAVLAVSLSFPQVQ
+119 AVAVLAVSLSFPQVQ

-151 VKVTQQDLQEIEQWI
+151 VKVTQEDLREVEQWI
-166 ANGNVGEMELNGIGK
+166 ANGNVGEMELKGIGK

-195 SYYYNNKES
+195 NHYYNSKE
-204 AEKAGVKLPQ
+204 AAVKAGVKLPE

-220 VDSVNIQSPY
+220 VDSVNVTSPY
-230 TMHMEIDAERA
+230 TMYMEIDADRA

-266 IPQMQNIW
+266 IPQMQNVW
-274 MTAGKENF
+274 MTAGKESY
-282 GYSVIDAPELTA
+282 GYSVMDAPELTA

-304 ETLLALPF
+304 ETILALPF

-338 GDSKMKEVKVNGQN
+338 GESKMKEVKVNGQK
-352 GMLITN
+352 GMLITG
-358 KYNTHLMW
+358 KYNVHLMW
-366 QQDGQIHMLQGSDKN
+366 QQDGHIHMLEGSEKN
-381 ADGLL
+381 PDGLL
-386 DFAKQLK
+386 DFANQLK

>member
-1 MKCADTGFI
+1 
-10 QAFLDGE
+10 
-17 CSSKE
+17 
-22 SEQFLLHL
+22 
-30 ENCETCRTQLDELS
+30 
-44 ALDSW
+44 
-49 TREKMEEHAFS
+49 
-60 ETNDVNV
+60 
-67 NTEAAWQRFSQTIKK
+67 
-82 TTDTYAQDRQAI
+82 
-94 TNRATIRRSWNQ
+94 

-151 VKVTQQDLQEIEQWI
+151 VKVTQEDMQELEQWI
-166 ANGNVGEMELNGIGK
+166 ANGNWGETELPGIGK
-181 IWIDEND
+181 IWMDKND
-188 QEKLEQR
+188 KEKLEER

-220 VDSVNIQSPY
+220 VDSVDIQSPF
-230 TMHMEIDAERA
+230 TMHMEIDADRA

-249 VEARFDE
+249 VEERFDE

-266 IPQMQNIW
+266 IPQMQQVRMLVGKDNISYFVV
-274 MTAGKENF
+274 G
-282 GYSVIDAPELTA
+282 APELSA

-312 IPDQVKKQMISIE
+312 IPDQVKRQMISIE

-338 GDSKMKEVKVNGQN
+338 GESKMKEVKVNGQN
-352 GMLITN
+352 GMLITG
-358 KYNTHLMW
+358 KYDAHLMW
-366 QQDGQIHMLQGSDKN
+366 QQDGQIHMLEGFEKN
-381 ADGLL
+381 ADELL
-386 DFAKQLK
+386 DFANQLK

>member
-1 MKCADTGFI
+1 MKCADKGFV

-30 ENCETCRTQLDELS
+30 EYCETCRTQLDELS

-49 TREKMEEHAFS
+49 AREKMEHAFS
-60 ETNDVNV
+60 ETNDVRV
-67 NTEAAWQRFSQTIKK
+67 NTEAAWQRFSQTIEKP
-82 TTDTYAQDRQAI
+82 TNTNAQDRQAI

-151 VKVTQQDLQEIEQWI
+151 VKVTQEDMQELEQWI
-166 ANGNVGEMELNGIGK
+166 ANGNWGETELPGIGK
-181 IWIDEND
+181 IWMDKND
-188 QEKLEQR
+188 QEKLEER

-220 VDSVNIQSPY
+220 VDSVDIQSPF
-230 TMHMEIDAERA
+230 TMHMEIDADRA

-249 VEARFDE
+249 VEERFDE

-266 IPQMQNIW
+266 IPQMQQVRMLVGKDNISYFVV
-274 MTAGKENF
+274 G
-282 GYSVIDAPELTA
+282 APELSA

-338 GDSKMKEVKVNGQN
+338 GESKMKEVKVNGQK
-352 GMLITN
+352 GMLITGEHN
-358 KYNTHLMW
+358 AHLMW
-366 QQDGQIHMLQGSDKN
+366 QQDGQIHMLEGFEEN

-386 DFAKQLK
+386 DFANQLK

>member
-1 MKCADTGFI
+1 MKCVDTGFI

-22 SEQFLLHL
+22 SKQFLLHL
-30 ENCETCRTQLDELS
+30 EYCETCRIQLDELS

-49 TREKMEEHAFS
+49 TREKMEHAFS
-60 ETNDVNV
+60 ETNDVKV
-67 NTEAAWQRFSQTIKK
+67 NTEAAWQRFTQSIEK
-82 TTDTYAQDRQAI
+82 TTDTYALERQTI

-151 VKVTQQDLQEIEQWI
+151 VKVTQEDLQELEQWI
-166 ANGNVGEMELNGIGK
+166 ANGNVGEMELKGIGK

-195 SYYYNNKES
+195 NHYYNSKE
-204 AEKAGVKLPQ
+204 AAVKAGVKLPE

-220 VDSVNIQSPY
+220 VDSVDVNSPY
-230 TMHMEIDAERA
+230 TMYMEIDADRA

-266 IPQMQNIW
+266 IPQMQHVW
-274 MTAGKENF
+274 MTVGEENI
-282 GYSVIDAPELTA
+282 GYSVVDAPELSA

-338 GDSKMKEVKVNGQN
+338 GESEMKEVKVNGQN
-352 GMLITN
+352 GMLITG
-358 KYNTHLMW
+358 KYNSHLMW
-366 QQDGQIHMLQGSDKN
+366 QQDGQIHMLEGSEKN
-381 ADGLL
+381 TDGLL
-386 DFAKQLK
+386 DFANQLK

>member
-1 MKCADTGFI
+1 MKCADTGLI

-30 ENCETCRTQLDELS
+30 EYCETCRTQLDELS
-44 ALDSW
+44 ALDNW
-49 TREKMEEHAFS
+49 TREKMEHAFS

-67 NTEAAWQRFSQTIKK
+67 NTEAAWQRFSQTIEK
-82 TTDTYAQDRQAI
+82 TTDTYAKDRQAI

-151 VKVTQQDLQEIEQWI
+151 VKVTQQDLQELERWI

-274 MTAGKENF
+274 MTAGKESF
-282 GYSVIDAPELTA
+282 GYSVVDAPELTA

-338 GDSKMKEVKVNGQN
+338 GESKMKEVKVNGQN
-352 GMLITN
+352 GMLITGE
-358 KYNTHLMW
+358 YNAHLMW
-366 QQDGQIHMLQGSDKN
+366 QQDGQIHMLEGSEKN

>member
-1 MKCADTGFI
+1 MKCANTGFI

-22 SEQFLLHL
+22 SKQFLLHL
-30 ENCETCRTQLDELS
+30 EYCETCRTQLDELS

-49 TREKMEEHAFS
+49 TREKMEHAFS
-60 ETNDVNV
+60 ETNGGKV
-67 NTEAAWQRFSQTIKK
+67 NTEAAWQRFSQSIEK
-82 TTDTYAQDRQAI
+82 TTDTYEQERQMI

-151 VKVTQQDLQEIEQWI
+151 VKVTKEDLQELEQWI
-166 ANGNVGEMELNGIGK
+166 ANGNMGEMELNGIGK
-181 IWIDEND
+181 IWMDNGID

-195 SYYYNNKES
+195 DHYYNSRE
-204 AEKAGVKLPQ
+204 AAVKAGVKLPE
-214 LPKDVT
+214 LPQDVT
-220 VDSVNIQSPY
+220 VDSVTINYPY
-230 TMHMEIDAERA
+230 TMHMEIDADRA
-241 NKLLAQLQ
+241 NKLLEQLQ

-266 IPQMQNIW
+266 IPKMQRVWIIV
-274 MTAGKENF
+274 GKENI
-282 GYSVIDAPELTA
+282 GYSVIDTPELSA

-304 ETLLALPF
+304 ETFLALPF

-338 GDSKMKEVKVNGQN
+338 GESKMKEVKVNGQN
-352 GMLITN
+352 GMLITG

-366 QQDGQIHMLQGSDKN
+366 QQDGQIHMLEGSEKN